1 MGERKPLLIVVAG
14 PNGSGKTTITAKV
27 LHHEWMEDS
36 YYINPDNIAEERFGG
51 GNSMDAVYKAALY
64 AARLRER
71 LLAERKSMIF
81 ETVMSAPDKVDFIRR
96 AKDAG
101 FFVRVFF
108 ISTSSP
114 KINASRIAA
123 RVMEGGHD
131 VPISKIISRYQKS
144 ISNCRIVSSFVD
156 RTYVYDNSM
165 DGVEARLLYRMK
177 DGLLFKKYVTDI
189 PFWARIISSVDE

>member
-51 GNSMDAVYKAALY
+51 WNSMDAVYKAALY

-81 ETVMSAPDKVDFIRR
+81 ETVMSAPDKWIYFVGRN
-96 AKDAG
+96 KVG
-101 FFVRVFF
+101 PFFV
-108 ISTSSP
+108 S
-114 KINASRIAA
+114 
-123 RVMEGGHD
+123 
-131 VPISKIISRYQKS
+131 
-144 ISNCRIVSSFVD
+144 C
-156 RTYVYDNSM
+156 
-165 DGVEARLLYRMK
+165 
-177 DGLLFKKYVTDI
+177 LFYFYK
-189 PFWARIISSVDE
+189 FA

>member
-51 GNSMDAVYKAALY
+51 WNSMDAVYKAALY

-81 ETVMSAPDKVDFIRR
+81 ETVMSAPDKVRFYSPGKRCR
-96 AKDAG
+96 
-101 FFVRVFF
+101 FF
-108 ISTSSP
+108 
-114 KINASRIAA
+114 
-123 RVMEGGHD
+123 
-131 VPISKIISRYQKS
+131 
-144 ISNCRIVSSFVD
+144 SFVSFLIC
-156 RTYVYDNSM
+156 Y
-165 DGVEARLLYRMK
+165 K
-177 DGLLFKKYVTDI
+177 
-189 PFWARIISSVDE
+189 SS

>member
-51 GNSMDAVYKAALY
+51 WNSMDAVYKAALY

-81 ETVMSAPDKVDFIRR
+81 ETVMSAPDKVDFYSPGKRCR
-96 AKDAG
+96 
-101 FFVRVFF
+101 FFC
-108 ISTSSP
+108 S
-114 KINASRIAA
+114 
-123 RVMEGGHD
+123 
-131 VPISKIISRYQKS
+131 
-144 ISNCRIVSSFVD
+144 C
-156 RTYVYDNSM
+156 
-165 DGVEARLLYRMK
+165 
-177 DGLLFKKYVTDI
+177 LFYFYK
-189 PFWARIISSVDE
+189 FA

>member
-1 MGERKPLLIVVAG
+1 
-14 PNGSGKTTITAKV
+14 
-27 LHHEWMEDS
+27 
-36 YYINPDNIAEERFGG
+36 
-51 GNSMDAVYKAALY
+51 MDAVYEAALY

-131 VPISKIISRYQKS
+131 VPSLRLFRDIR
-144 ISNCRIVSSFVD
+144 NLFLIVV
-156 RTYVYDNSM
+156 
-165 DGVEARLLYRMK
+165 
-177 DGLLFKKYVTDI
+177 
-189 PFWARIISSVDE
+189 

>member
-1 MGERKPLLIVVAG
+1 MDGRQL
-14 PNGSGKTTITAKV
+14 
-27 LHHEWMEDS
+27 
-36 YYINPDNIAEERFGG
+36 YINPDNIAEERFGG
-51 GNSMDAVYKAALY
+51 WNSMDAVYEAALY

-131 VPISKIISRYQKS
+131 VPISRLFRDIR
-144 ISNCRIVSSFVD
+144 NLFLIVVSFFFCGSYLRV
-156 RTYVYDNSM
+156 
-165 DGVEARLLYRMK
+165 
-177 DGLLFKKYVTDI
+177 
-189 PFWARIISSVDE
+189 